1 MQADGERVA
10 LAAFAACNVA
20 VATNPIAVRFSNR
33 ELAPLWGA
41 GLRFGAAAVLLAG
54 LMCVFRLRPPGG
66 RALGG
71 AILFGVLNFGAA
83 VGLAYYAFV
92 HVHAGLGQITYAL
105 VPLATLLLAV
115 LQGEERMQLRAIVGA
130 VFALGGVAVL
140 AQAPLRAHVPPLA
153 LLALLLSVIC
163 VAQSAVLV
171 RRLPPMHPITMNAV
185 GSAAAAAVL
194 LPASAIAG
202 ESKQLPQ
209 NATTW
214 SAFAYLVL
222 VGSVVMVILYL
233 VVLNH
238 WEASRAAY
246 VFVLSPFLTLIL
258 SAWLDNEPIGPSLF
272 LGGFL
277 ILVGV
282 YVGALSPRRAR
293 RLEAVAAA
301 QPSSGG

>member
-1 MQADGERVA
+1 MHADRERVA
-10 LAAFAACNVA
+10 LAAFVACNVA

-33 ELAPLWGA
+33 ELPPLWGA
-41 GLRFGAAAVLLAG
+41 GFRFGVAAVLLVG
-54 LMCVFRLRPPGG
+54 LMGVFGLGFPRG

-71 AILFGVLNFGAA
+71 AILFGVLNFAAA

-92 HVHAGLGQITYAL
+92 HVHAGLGQIVYAL

-115 LQGEERMQLRAIVGA
+115 LQRQERIQARAIVGA
-130 VFALGGVAVL
+130 LFALAGVAVL
-140 AQAPLRAHVPPLA
+140 AEAPLRADVPPLA
-153 LLALLLSVIC
+153 LLALVLSVIC
-163 VAQSAVLV
+163 VAQAAVVV
-171 RRLPPMHPITMNAV
+171 RHLPPIHPITMNAV

-194 LPASAIAG
+194 LPASFLVG
-202 ESKQLPQ
+202 ESPGLPQ
-209 NATTW
+209 NTTTW
-214 SAFAYLVL
+214 AAFGYLVV

-233 VVLNH
+233 VVLAR

-246 VFVLSPFLTLIL
+246 VFVLSPFLTLVL

-282 YVGALSPRRAR
+282 YVGALLPRSR
-293 RLEAVAAA
+293 RVKAVAAA
-301 QPSSGG
+301 QSPAG

>member
-1 MQADGERVA
+1 MRADGDRVA
-10 LAAFAACNVA
+10 LAAFASCNIA
-20 VATNPIAVRFSNR
+20 VAANPIAVRFSNR
-33 ELAPLWGA
+33 ELPPLWGA
-41 GLRFGAAAVLLAG
+41 GLRFGAAALLLVG
-54 LMCVFRLRPPGG
+54 LMGVFRLRPPAG

-71 AILFGVLNFGAA
+71 AILFGVLNFAVA

-92 HVHAGLGQITYAL
+92 HIHAGLGQITYAL
-105 VPLATLLLAV
+105 VPLATLLLAA
-115 LQGEERMQLRAIVGA
+115 LQKQERIEMRAIVGA
-130 VFALGGVAVL
+130 GFALGGVAVL
-140 AQAPLRAHVPPLA
+140 AEAPLRSQVPPLA

-163 VAQSAVLV
+163 VAQAAVIV
-171 RRLPPMHPITMNAV
+171 RRLPPIHPITMNAV
-185 GSAAAAAVL
+185 GSAASAAVL
-194 LPASAIAG
+194 LPLSFLVG
-202 ESKQLPQ
+202 ESPALPH
-209 NATTW
+209 NSLTW
-214 SAFAYLVL
+214 ASFAWLVV

-233 VVLNH
+233 VVLNR

-282 YVGALSPRRAR
+282 YVGALSPRRASR
-293 RLEAVAAA
+293 VEAVAAP